1 MISKRKQ
8 EHESSLEDIFAHHD
22 DHLHA
27 LELTSGGNVDGDGV
41 GVMRGVPVCVVWSH
55 TRCLAHEISWPSTST
70 LPSDIIVTDK
80 LQPAGSQWYKVY

>member
-27 LELTSGGNVDGDGV
+27 LKLTSGVVDGDGV

-55 TRCLAHEISWPSTST
+55 THAAWHMRSVDRAPPPYPVIL
-70 LPSDIIVTDK
+70 
-80 LQPAGSQWYKVY
+80 